1 MFCARCGAATLP
13 GARFCA
19 RCGHAVDAS
28 AATIAASD
36 GATIAPAAA
45 SVTGPPPPSGHKPSS
60 SGGWLTSSDSIDHGR
75 FAPGAILEGRYRIIG
90 ILGRGGMGE
99 VYRADD
105 LRLGQPVALKFLP
118 GAVGHDPVRLAQ
130 FHNEVRTARQ
140 VSHPNICR
148 VYDIGE
154 VEGHL
159 FLSMEM
165 VDGEDLATSLRRIGR
180 FPEDKAADIARQ
192 MCAGLAAAHE
202 RGVLHR
208 DLKPANVM
216 LDGAGKVRVM
226 DFGLATVGAVDNIR
240 AGTPAYMAPEQLL
253 GHEVS
258 VRSDIYALG
267 LVLYELVT
275 GRRTFTATTLNELVE
290 QHASGQ
296 LEPPRSVVSTIDP
309 AFEHA
314 ILRCLE
320 RDPARRP
327 SSALAVAAALPG
339 ADPLAAALAAGE
351 TPSPQMVAAAGE
363 GAGLSRRVAA
373 PIFAAV
379 VVGIAATY
387 GMALGTSP
395 VEQLRPEFT
404 ADVLAQK
411 ARDAIRQIGYAD
423 RAVDEAY
430 SFEWNNELIDYVR
443 SSDQPP
449 VQWNQVL
456 SQRPSPLFFSYR
468 RSQSPMIG
476 VQFHHDLLTPGLV
489 SRDDPAPIESG
500 MVHLTLDHRGL
511 LTSFEAIPP
520 QVEESPQPASAPDWT
535 PLLTLAGLDAA
546 MLQTVEPQWNWLT
559 AAETRVAW
567 TGTWPESARPLRV
580 EAAAHHGRPV
590 AFAVMGPWTK
600 PWRTPSASTSQETI
614 SIVIIFVLA
623 LSVLITGSLLARKH
637 VREGRGDRHGA
648 AVLGCWI
655 TAMLWALWVCQVHVS
670 GSAAL
675 LGIFLLAVCTTVF
688 YGVLFW
694 ALYLALEPFVRRY
707 WPQTL
712 VSWTTILSGRVR
724 DPVVGRDVLV
734 GAALG
739 VSIVLLLRGTA
750 LASGSYDEW
759 PPTPLLLGLRGAAG
773 EILMR
778 ALYAI
783 RTSLFVVFLLFLF
796 RMVLRNQWLGAVV
809 FAAIFALLNALD
821 SHQPIIDAVSTF
833 LYFGLFAVTVV
844 RWGLTSLAVGV
855 LIGELLLITPATTDL
870 SAWYIGQT
878 LLVMAIPVAL
888 ASWAFYQSVSGR
900 LWTSEVFGT

>member
-1 MFCARCGAATLP
+1 
-13 GARFCA
+13 
-19 RCGHAVDAS
+19 
-28 AATIAASD
+28 
-36 GATIAPAAA
+36 
-45 SVTGPPPPSGHKPSS
+45 
-60 SGGWLTSSDSIDHGR
+60 
-75 FAPGAILEGRYRIIG
+75 
-90 ILGRGGMGE
+90 MGE

-118 GAVGHDPVRLAQ
+118 DAVGHDPVRLAQ

-226 DFGLATVGAVDNIR
+226 DFGLATVGAVENIR

-253 GHEVS
+253 GREVS
-258 VRSDIYALG
+258 ARSDIYALG

-275 GRRTFTATTLNELVE
+275 GRRAFTATTLNDLVE

-296 LEPPRSVVSTIDP
+296 LEPPRSLVATIDP
-309 AFEHA
+309 AFERA

-320 RDPARRP
+320 SDPARRP

-339 ADPLAAALAAGE
+339 GDPLAAALAAGE

-363 GAGLSRRVAA
+363 GAGLSRRVAV
-373 PIFAAV
+373 PVFAAV
-379 VVGIAATY
+379 LVGIAVSY
-387 GMALGTSP
+387 GMALRGSAL
-395 VEQLRPEFT
+395 QRMRPEFT

-411 ARDAIRQIGYAD
+411 ARDAIRQIGYTD
-423 RAVDEAY
+423 RPQDEAY
-430 SFEWNNELIDYVR
+430 RFEWDSELVDYVR
-443 SSDQPP
+443 VNDKPP
-449 VQWNQVL
+449 QWDAVL
-456 SQRPSPLFFSYR
+456 SQRPSPLLFWYR

-476 VQFHHDLLTPGLV
+476 VQFHHDLLTPGIV
-489 SRDDPAPIESG
+489 SKDDPAPIESG
-500 MVHLTLDHRGL
+500 MMHLTLDHRGF

-520 QVEESPQPASAPDWT
+520 QVEDSPQPASALDWV
-535 PLLTLAGLDAA
+535 PLLTLAGLDAGT
-546 MLQTVEPQWNWLT
+546 LQTVEPQWNWL
-559 AAETRVAW
+559 AAADTRAAW
-567 TGTWPESARPLRV
+567 TGTWPGSPRPLRV
-580 EAAAHHGRPV
+580 EAAALRGRPV
-590 AFAVMGPWTK
+590 GFAVTGPWTK
-600 PWRTPSASTSQETI
+600 PWRTPSATTGQETI
-614 SIVIIFVLA
+614 AIIIIFLLA
-623 LSVLITGSLLARKH
+623 LAILISGSLLARKH
-637 VREGRGDRHGA
+637 VREGRGDRQGA
-648 AVLGCWI
+648 ATLGCWV
-655 TAMLWALWVCQVHVS
+655 TAVLWALWVCEVHVS
-670 GSAAL
+670 GSTGL

-694 ALYLALEPFVRRY
+694 AIYLALEPFVRRY

-712 VSWTTILSGRVR
+712 VSWTTLLSGRVR

-739 VSIVLLLRGTA
+739 VSVVLLIRATA
-750 LASGSYDEW
+750 LASDNYDDW
-759 PPTPLLLGLRGAAG
+759 PLTELLLGLRATAG
-773 EILMR
+773 QILMR
-778 ALYAI
+778 VLYAM
-783 RTSLFVVFLLFLF
+783 RTALFVFFLLFLF
-796 RMVLRNQWLGAVV
+796 RVFLRKQWLAALV
-809 FAAIFALLNALD
+809 FAAIFALLVALD
-821 SHQPIIDAVSTF
+821 SDRPLIDFVSTF
-833 LYFGLFAVTVV
+833 LYFGMFAIAVL
-844 RWGLTSLAVGV
+844 RWGLTALAVGV
-855 LIGELLLITPATTDL
+855 LVGDLLLMAPATTDL

-878 LLVMAIPVAL
+878 LLIMAIPVAL
-888 ASWAFYQSVSGR
+888 ASWAFYQSLSGR
-900 LWTSEVFGT
+900 LWKSEVFGSS